1 MELALWIVFA
11 YLLGSIP
18 FGVVAARLF
27 GGRDPRTGG
36 SGNIG
41 ATNVL
46 RTVGRKAGVFTLA
59 CDALKGYLPA
69 ALAAASLGSPAKAA
83 AVGMAAFLGHLFPL
97 YLRFRGG
104 KGVATGAGVFLALS
118 PAALGASLVVFVLV
132 VVRWRMVS
140 LGSVVSAV
148 VLVPATYLF
157 REDAGVVAAAALT
170 AALSIWKHRANIR
183 RIAAGEESRLGKKK
197 E

>member
-1 MELALWIVFA
+1 MELALWVVFA
-11 YLLGSIP
+11 YLLGSVP

-46 RTVGRKAGVFTLA
+46 RTVGRKAGIFTLV
-59 CDALKGYLPA
+59 CDALKGYLPT
-69 ALAAASLGSPAKAA
+69 ALAAASLESPSMAA

-97 YLRFRGG
+97 YLRFKGG

-118 PAALGASLVVFVLV
+118 PAALGTSLIVFVLI
-132 VVRWRMVS
+132 VVRSRMVS

-148 VLVPATYLF
+148 VLVPAALLF

-170 AALSIWKHRANIR
+170 AMLSIWKHRANLR
-183 RIAAGEESRLGKKK
+183 RIIAGEEPRLGKKG
-197 E
+197 